1 MTEMERISA
10 IRTAATWM
18 RKTSKPLD
26 QYPKRDKL
34 DGAMRQQSEQFACG
48 ILPWP
53 SRWTQRLYELA
64 TAG

>member
-18 RKTSKPLD
+18 RKTAKPIE
-26 QYPKRDKL
+26 QYPKREKL
-34 DGAMRQQSEQFACG
+34 DERMRTEAQQFACG

-53 SRWTQRLYELA
+53 SKWTKRLYELA